1 MAIKCHVKRNDEVIV
16 LAGKDKGKRGRVLRV
31 FPKEQRVL
39 VEGVNKVK
47 KHVRRSQQ
55 YPHGAI
61 IEQEAPIHISNVML
75 VEKYEAR
82 RAKRI
87 NAQKQ
92 KDSVGSAS

>member
-1 MAIKCHVKRNDEVIV
+1 MPIKCHVKRNDEVIV
-16 LAGKDKGKRGRVLRV
+16 IAGKDKGKRGRVLRV

-47 KHVRRSQQ
+47 KHIRPNQA

-82 RAKRI
+82 RARRTAKETS
-87 NAQKQ
+87 AQT
-92 KDSVGSAS
+92 SS